1 MTAYDWQLIQDGLLE
16 TLYMILISALFI
28 SVLGLI
34 IGFFLYFTNEQNT
47 SNKYLLAFNQV
58 ISAFVNIF
66 RSIPFVILI
75 VIMIP
80 VTLVITDGQMLG
92 ANGAL
97 PPLIVSAT
105 PFYARIVY
113 NALLDIP
120 KGKNEALRSLGASP
134 LKIATT
140 LFRETLPSLISGFT
154 VTLITLI
161 GFISAANAIGGG
173 GLSDQAVIFLIHNG
187 SQKQHAGYVSVIII
201 LVIVFIIQITSD
213 FIVRKLN
220 HK

>member
-1 MTAYDWQLIQDGLLE
+1 MTAYDIELIKDGLLE
-16 TLYMILISALFI
+16 TLYMIFISTLFI
-28 SVLGLI
+28 LVFGLI
-34 IGFFLYFTNEQNT
+34 IGFILYFTHPDQT
-47 SNKYLLAFNQV
+47 TNKYLRLLNQ
-58 ISAFVNIF
+58 ILSAIVNIF

-80 VTLVITDGQMLG
+80 VTLILTNGQMLG
-92 ANGAL
+92 SNGAL

-120 KGKNEALRSLGASP
+120 KGRAEALLALGASN
-134 LKIATT
+134 LKITST
-140 LFRETLPSLISGFT
+140 LFREALPSLLSGLT
-154 VTLITLI
+154 VTIITLI

-187 SQKQHAGYVSVIII
+187 SSKQLAGYISVAII
-201 LVIVFIIQITSD
+201 LLIVFMIQISSD
-213 FIVRKLN
+213 LLIKKIN

>member
-1 MTAYDWQLIQDGLLE
+1 MTAYDWQLIGSGLSD
-16 TLYMILISALFI
+16 TLYMILISSLFI
-28 SVLGLI
+28 STLGLL
-34 IGFFLYFTNEQNT
+34 IGFLLYFTNESQT
-47 SNKYLLAFNQV
+47 TNKYLRAINQV
-58 ISAFVNIF
+58 ISGFVNIF
-66 RSIPFVILI
+66 RSVPFVILI

-80 VTLVITDGQMLG
+80 LTLIITNGQMLG

-113 NALLDIP
+113 NALQDIP
-120 KGKNEALRSLGASP
+120 TGRNEALRALGASP
-134 LKIATT
+134 LKIT
-140 LFRETLPSLISGFT
+140 LTLLREALPSLISGFT

-187 SQKQHAGYVSVIII
+187 STKQLAGYVSVAII
-201 LVIVFIIQITSD
+201 LLIVFIIQITSD
-213 FIVRKLN
+213 IIVRKIN